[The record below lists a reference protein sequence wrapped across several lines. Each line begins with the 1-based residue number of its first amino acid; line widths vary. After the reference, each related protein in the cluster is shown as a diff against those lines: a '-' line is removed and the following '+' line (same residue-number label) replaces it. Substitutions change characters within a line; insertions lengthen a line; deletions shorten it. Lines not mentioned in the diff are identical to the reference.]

1 MQIVVFFHPLHFSL
15 SCQEPSYITSA
26 KGLGERGPKMA
37 IFADVADVA
46 DIVGGPKKVHV
57 YADVI

>member
-1 MQIVVFFHPLHFSL
+1 MACADCVFFHPLHFSL

-37 IFADVADVA
+37 LFADVA